1 MTLRQIPLMLA
12 LAGLACHK
20 DTVAPP
26 APSSCDPAS
35 LADTVPIAPNY
46 GLHDTFVRDG
56 IAFAFAW
63 NSGVLIYDVG
73 NGIKGGVPVCPVL
86 ISSLVTNASGINGG
100 PAVHNGW
107 WYWSPDPNVGKRY
120 LFIGQEGPA
129 VNGIGVGSSGLI
141 HVVDV
146 SDLSHPTEVAFF
158 HKAGTD
164 STGTHNFWMDEQKQI
179 LYAAYYNGGVVA
191 LDVSGTLSG
200 DLSSRL
206 IDSLRI
212 GGPGNTYTWGVHLYN
227 GSLYAIDMLSGLWQL
242 NIGNPKLG
250 VAAGGNNESARY
262 SSDFWISGGYV
273 YTGTWDWYRRTSQ
286 SGAMLK
292 VWQLGPTGAPAPVDS
307 IITPSI
313 SAVSDVEVSS
323 NGKVLMFSAEGG
335 ANSGLYFY
343 RLTDPAHPTFL
354 AYYPVSAGLHTATFG
369 YINGRVYAFAARNP
383 GSPALMIWDVT
394 SLVQ

>member
-1 MTLRQIPLMLA
+1 MQGRVSCAAVLL
-12 LAGLACHK
+12 GLACHQ
-20 DTVAPP
+20 DSVAPLSPP
-26 APSSCDPAS
+26 ACDPTS
-35 LADTVPIAPNY
+35 LVDTVPIPPNY
-46 GLHDTFVRDG
+46 GIHDTFVRDG
-56 IAFAFAW
+56 IAFVFAW

-73 NGIKGGVPVCPVL
+73 NGIKGGFPVCPVL
-86 ISSLVTNASGINGG
+86 ISSLVTNASGISGG
-100 PAVHNGW
+100 AAVHNGW
-107 WYWSPDPNVGKRY
+107 WYWSPDPNVGKKY
-120 LFIGQEGPA
+120 LFIGQEGPPLG
-129 VNGIGVGSSGLI
+129 GIGVGSSGLI

-146 SDLSHPTEVAFF
+146 HDLTNPVEVAYF

-212 GGPGNTYTWGVHLYN
+212 GGPGNTYTWGVQLYN

-242 NIGNPKLG
+242 HTNNG
-250 VAAGGNNESARY
+250 VLSIAGGGNNESARF
-262 SSDFWISGGYV
+262 SSDFWVTGGYA
-273 YTGTWDWYRRTSQ
+273 YTGTWDHSRRTNLPGS
-286 SGAMLK
+286 LVK
-292 VWQLGPTGAPAPVDS
+292 VWQLNVTGAPVAVDS
-307 IITPSI
+307 ITIPGVG
-313 SAVSDVEVSS
+313 AVSDVEVSS
-323 NGKVLMFSAEGG
+323 NGKLLMFSTETTNG
-335 ANSGLYFY
+335 GLYFY

-369 YINGRVYAFAARNP
+369 YINGSVYAFAARNP